1 MTLAQTAAVATQPSS
16 VFDRDADDAQ
26 IRRQLFN
33 GLMMNSCSTVGVNGE
48 GNSDTAIALRL
59 AEIFNEKS
67 LYSSGCNQILLSVLC
82 PLVSEERMKPQSSSW
97 LEIGRA
103 IATTYRDING
113 YTDVGLA
120 VWKEYTAQKLFLSK
134 VRSWFQSSSKS
145 STAAA
150 ASAAIEESSFLVG
163 SDFFQFIRGGVG
175 EDDDHHSIA
184 AAAATAARR
193 NPHLACI
200 YSLDSGDTF
209 GASNSHSAMQAIAKD
224 VFMSRA
230 FGHIYDVIASAR
242 DASSCHRLPIPTGE
256 TFSMITSIF
265 VNFFTDYR
273 LAMQAVHAET
283 ATAATAGAATTAGG
297 GVVARAAM
305 DVGQIIRQSS
315 CGAVAV
321 GKNRHIFHR
330 KRTRGRTPDVVDVA
344 GVMSPSAGAAA
355 TRRHPL
361 IGYSSPTAAAAPAAA
376 AAASTTEFAREIR
389 KEVVGEQMAMIEQQ
403 FRAVAQRDVDIAAT
417 PEDFEWN
424 QTQVRN
430 CMGMFIHCLKNNDL
444 LVEVEKHR
452 RKRIQEVV
460 DNRFPELAPAIASCD
475 MDTFMSLLAVMTTQ
489 EEINVAIGLMLDK
502 IISTDVDE
510 LCASTWD
517 TFDDTERLTIRTI
530 GGYARDDSPNE
541 YERWHEL
548 WVLDAL
554 YLAAKEQVAREAA
567 IGRFAARVLWQ
578 RYVVVPTES
587 MTGASS
593 AAWYRMEHGRH
604 HLKKL
609 NGTSRLI
616 EDLEK
621 YVIRIVDNV
630 LRKATEESDRTERK
644 VRTLLQRASSCG
656 GSRDLADR
664 IACAHNM
671 TTNIITPLKEIKKM
685 IGGRGRSSIIE
696 AIRSCGLLTCPLLN
710 DLKNQQECL
719 MAFNNGVVDM
729 SAADNRIIFR
739 AGKIEDFITMTTGI
753 SMPIGGRI
761 TALNKNSKRT
771 SRRNL
776 FSDDHPDVV
785 FLDNYWNK
793 VFPDKELQRFTW
805 LDCASFFY
813 GRNETKH
820 LRVGPGTSNNSKTI
834 FTKMFQ
840 RAFGK
845 YAIDIPAEALAS
857 KAISNPSGPSP
868 ELAQGDGARLA
879 FMTEPSGGMEFDVGL
894 VKRMTGGDRTFSRGL
909 HENGSSKILSFKV
922 WISCNDIPAMSGFD
936 DATKQRVLIIPFLST
951 WCKNAPSDPEEQ
963 MKQRRFPIDKY
974 FEQNHINRL
983 ARALVWKLFH
993 LYDESKQRD
1002 PDAPLPKVICDY
1014 VDSYWSSV
1022 DAYMA
1027 FHKEMIEEAPGS
1039 ILTMSE
1045 LFVAFGIWYAE
1056 RNGGSTGGGG
1066 GGRGGGVASYEK
1078 VKLNFTRRQRLGEF
1092 TLNKRSGKSAW
1103 VGYRIRTPASVA
1115 ADDDAMAT
1123 VPGVDAG
1130 SGLGGGS
1137 QLTPTS
1143 EGPSESESAIAAVLA
1158 ASARARSRA
1167 VFRLPVRSARPAATA
1182 SRPR

>member
-1 MTLAQTAAVATQPSS
+1 VNNDSSVRIIRHAATLDLYQFEDAAFYDKLERARTQTAGRTALMSMVLSQAQDLITVMFLAGGLVAFNPWLLLILVVAVIPS
-16 VFDRDADDAQ
+16 F
-26 IRRQLFN
+26 IGETKFN
-33 GLMMNSCSTVGVNGE
+33 QESY
-48 GNSDTAIALRL
+48 
-59 AEIFNEKS
+59 S
-67 LYSSGCNQILLSVLC
+67 L
-82 PLVSEERMKPQSSSW
+82 
-97 LEIGRA
+97 
-103 IATTYRDING
+103 T
-113 YTDVGLA
+113 
-120 VWKEYTAQKLFLSK
+120 
-134 VRSWFQSSSKS
+134 RSW
-145 STAAA
+145 TP
-150 ASAAIEESSFLVG
+150 E
-163 SDFFQFIRGGVG
+163 
-175 EDDDHHSIA
+175 
-184 AAAATAARR
+184 RR
-193 NPHLACI
+193 E
-200 YSLDSGDTF
+200 LDYLRYI
-209 GASNSHSAMQAIAKD
+209 GASN
-224 VFMSRA
+224 
-230 FGHIYDVIASAR
+230 
-242 DASSCHRLPIPTGE
+242 
-256 TFSMITSIF
+256 
-265 VNFFTDYR
+265 
-273 LAMQAVHAET
+273 ET
-283 ATAATAGAATTAGG
+283 AKEIKIFGMENF
-297 GVVARAAM
+297 VADRFKVISHKYFLANQKLALRRAAWGSFFSA
-305 DVGQIIRQSS
+305 VGTASYYAAYVFVIGQTVLGQIIRQSS

-879 FMTEPSGGMEFDVGL
+879 F
-894 VKRMTGGDRTFSRGL
+894 RTSLFMIFAG
-909 HENGSSKILSFKV
+909 
-922 WISCNDIPAMSGFD
+922 IS
-936 DATKQRVLIIPFLST
+936 L
-951 WCKNAPSDPEEQ
+951 
-963 MKQRRFPIDKY
+963 
-974 FEQNHINRL
+974 
-983 ARALVWKLFH
+983 
-993 LYDESKQRD
+993 
-1002 PDAPLPKVICDY
+1002 
-1014 VDSYWSSV
+1014 
-1022 DAYMA
+1022 
-1027 FHKEMIEEAPGS
+1027 
-1039 ILTMSE
+1039 
-1045 LFVAFGIWYAE
+1045 
-1056 RNGGSTGGGG
+1056 
-1066 GGRGGGVASYEK
+1066 
-1078 VKLNFTRRQRLGEF
+1078 
-1092 TLNKRSGKSAW
+1092 
-1103 VGYRIRTPASVA
+1103 
-1115 ADDDAMAT
+1115 
-1123 VPGVDAG
+1123 
-1130 SGLGGGS
+1130 
-1137 QLTPTS
+1137 
-1143 EGPSESESAIAAVLA
+1143 
-1158 ASARARSRA
+1158 
-1167 VFRLPVRSARPAATA
+1167 
-1182 SRPR
+1182 